1 LPLDAVIWCQTTATL
16 AGLAAWQFG
25 GGLMQWYNVVNWE
38 FLKKKYKE
46 ANDKKIIVSSMY
58 QTLFPNFTTLN

>member
-38 FLKKKYKE
+38 FKKKKYKE
-46 ANDKKIIVSSMY
+46 ANDKKNYCVEHVSDIVSQFY
-58 QTLFPNFTTLN
+58 YA